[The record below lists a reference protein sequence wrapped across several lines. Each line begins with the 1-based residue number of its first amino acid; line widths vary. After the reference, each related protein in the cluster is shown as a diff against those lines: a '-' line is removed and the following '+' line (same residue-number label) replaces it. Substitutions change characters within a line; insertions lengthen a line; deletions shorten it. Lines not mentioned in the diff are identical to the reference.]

1 MTSTPPARIPS
12 NNRCVSLDESWLRKR
27 LSLENFVQTG
37 DLTLPLALEGRPQL
51 LELGSTTLD
60 RIYRFFQW
68 LLRSVKRSVQEI
80 GSLRNSAN
88 LLGKT
93 ASDLERQLVSQL
105 DDIASLFSLLRKLVL
120 ETASYSSS
128 IVLAG
133 DTGEATELDTRR
145 PLSVVKDPGAA
156 EAVGDDGNSGDQSEG
171 DISSCKKV
179 LESDTAQI
187 LYVPSPQSL
196 HLKQQAS
203 LTVISKEMA
212 HEQPEESNDQITS
225 RDVIRELVAEA
236 LKTSKGY

>member
-128 IVLAG
+128 MYLLETQAKLQSWTLG
-133 DTGEATELDTRR
+133 G
-145 PLSVVKDPGAA
+145 DPGAA